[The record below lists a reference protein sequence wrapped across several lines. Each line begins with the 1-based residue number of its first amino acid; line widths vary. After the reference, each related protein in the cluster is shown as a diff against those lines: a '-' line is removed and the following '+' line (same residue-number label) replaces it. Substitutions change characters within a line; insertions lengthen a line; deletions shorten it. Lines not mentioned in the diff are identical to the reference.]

1 MKVVLLCFLLLE
13 CFLAC
18 VPVSISGA
26 TSGYLSASYN
36 AQQLASTATS
46 GTSFSVKYN
55 TRAYLTKSCGGW
67 SPSNFYQMQL
77 LDKTLS
83 VDVDLSTVSCGC
95 NIAFYLV
102 SMPGYTPTGSFQ
114 SDYYCDANNVG
125 GTWCPEM
132 DLMEANQKAFA
143 VAPHKCDPK
152 QGNAYT
158 NCDRSGCSRK
168 FHSISGAYGY
178 GAGYKINTQM
188 PFTMSWTFKTSGG
201 LLSTIVSTLKQG
213 TNSVSITLD
222 GGCGS
227 GYLASMTEAFRAGM
241 VPVFSFWGDSGSTMQ
256 WLDVPPCSLSESC
269 SSSGNAKF
277 SNLRLSGLSTTPTT
291 PAPRTPTPAPQV
303 PKAPTPVPR
312 SPSISTSSYP
322 CYDVAI
328 PGNTATCAEQKAW
341 GNCYQSWMAGRC
353 AKTCGTCPTSCID
366 IPVPGDP
373 NTCAQQ
379 ASWGNCNQDY
389 MAGRCDKSCGRCPSG
404 WREEG
409 DADEASAPIVG
420 IAVGSAVA
428 GVVGLI
434 VVAVIIVVVVRKQA
448 HREEIA

>member
-1 MKVVLLCFLLLE
+1 MKVFILCFLLLE

-26 TSGYLSASYN
+26 SSGYLSASYN
-36 AQQLASTATS
+36 AQQLASS
-46 GTSFSVKYN
+46 GASFSVRYN

-67 SPSNFYQMQL
+67 SPNNFYQMQL

-102 SMPGYTPTGSFQ
+102 SMPGYTPSGGHQT
-114 SDYYCDANNVG
+114 DYYCDANNVG

-168 FHSISGAYGY
+168 FHSMGGAYGY
-178 GAGYKINTQM
+178 GAGYKINTQN

-201 LLSTIVSTLKQG
+201 QLSSIVATLRQG
-213 TNSVSITLD
+213 ANSVSITMD
-222 GGCGS
+222 GGCGG
-227 GYLASMTEAFRAGM
+227 GYLASMTSAFQTGM

-256 WLDVPPCSLSESC
+256 WLDVPPCSISESC
-269 SSSGNAKF
+269 SASGIAKF
-277 SNLRLSGLSTTPTT
+277 SNLRLTGGSSYTPIPIPVPAPKWPT
-291 PAPRTPTPAPQV
+291 PAPR
-303 PKAPTPVPR
+303 APTP
-312 SPSISTSSYP
+312 ISYSSSYP
-322 CYDVAI
+322 CYDVLI
-328 PGNTATCAEQKAW
+328 PGETATCAEQKAW

-353 AKTCGTCPTSCID
+353 QKTCGTCPTSCTD

-373 NTCAQQ
+373 NSCAQQ
-379 ASWGNCNQDY
+379 ASWGNCNRDY
-389 MAGRCDKSCGRCPSG
+389 MAGRCDRSCNRCPSG

-409 DADEASAPIVG
+409 DAEDGSSAPIVG

-434 VVAVIIVVVVRKQA
+434 VVAVIIVVVYKKLA
-448 HREEIA
+448 LREETV